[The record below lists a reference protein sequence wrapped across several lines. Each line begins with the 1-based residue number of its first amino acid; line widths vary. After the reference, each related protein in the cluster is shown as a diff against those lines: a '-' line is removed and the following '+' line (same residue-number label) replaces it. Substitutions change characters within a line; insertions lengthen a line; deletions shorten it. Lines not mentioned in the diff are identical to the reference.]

1 MRLYFKIV
9 LFIVIVPM
17 ESGLVPVKLTSPST
31 LTVNPVYGVNTAFA
45 SARPDKIGSSEMV
58 NPEYFGVNEQVSLPR
73 FYRGL
78 PGRMSQYKKMVKAEV
93 SDSIIDWRLI
103 MAIIN
108 QESQFDENAVSYR
121 GAQGLMQLMP
131 VTQMEFDDPDKI
143 GANAFHPQTNIKMG
157 INYFVKLYRLFE
169 LAPKQDRIKLTLAAY
184 NAGPSRI
191 YDAQDIAAYL
201 GENPFSWRAI
211 QNALPLL
218 SKRYYT
224 LHQSIWDGGKPRN
237 GYFGS
242 WRQTVSYVQKVTQN
256 HEELLAHP
264 ESFRDNFQFGGS
276 NKY

>member
-1 MRLYFKIV
+1 
-9 LFIVIVPM
+9 M
-17 ESGLVPVKLTSPST
+17 ESGLVPV
-31 LTVNPVYGVNTAFA
+31 NPVHPVYPVLRG
-45 SARPDKIGSSEMV
+45 E
-58 NPEYFGVNEQVSLPR
+58 
-73 FYRGL
+73 RGL

-93 SDSIIDWRLI
+93 SDVPNAFGIDWRLI

-131 VTQMEFDDPDKI
+131 VTQMEFDDTLT
-143 GANAFHPQTNIKMG
+143 NAFHPQTNIKMG

-169 LAPKQDRIKLTLAAY
+169 LAPKEDRIKLTLAAY

-242 WRQTVSYVQKVTQN
+242 WRQTVLYVQSVIKN

-264 ESFRDNFQFGGS
+264 ESIRDNFQFGGS

>member
-1 MRLYFKIV
+1 MCYPVLRGVTVIQPHFTGSTFTMRLYFKIV

-17 ESGLVPVKLTSPST
+17 ESGLVPV
-31 LTVNPVYGVNTAFA
+31 NPVHPVYPVLRG
-45 SARPDKIGSSEMV
+45 E
-58 NPEYFGVNEQVSLPR
+58 
-73 FYRGL
+73 RGL

-93 SDSIIDWRLI
+93 SDVPNAFGIDWRLI

-131 VTQMEFDDPDKI
+131 VTQMEFDDTLT
-143 GANAFHPQTNIKMG
+143 NAFHPQTNIKMG

-169 LAPKQDRIKLTLAAY
+169 LAPKEDRIKLTLAAY

-242 WRQTVSYVQKVTQN
+242 WRQTVLYVQSVIKN

-264 ESFRDNFQFGGS
+264 ESIRDNFQFGGS